1 MAQDLPLTEELS
13 AVFARMSGLLLS
25 EETVSTAVRLVTSLA
40 QDCIP
45 GTVGAGVTLIDEWG
59 GRSTSAASDPVVE
72 RADSIQYELDE
83 GPCLSAWGQRML
95 VRIDEVEADP
105 RWPRWCR
112 AVQPLGLRSA
122 MSAPLV
128 AGDRPLGAIKVYARQ
143 PGAFDTRAEHLLMMF
158 GAQAAILLANVQ
170 SSEIARRLS
179 DGLKDALRGRDLIAT
194 AKGVLMAREGITE
207 EPAFTMLVAL
217 GQQEQ
222 KTIREVAHGLV
233 KSTIRRGR

>member
-1 MAQDLPLTEELS
+1 
-13 AVFARMSGLLLS
+13 
-25 EETVSTAVRLVTSLA
+25 
-40 QDCIP
+40 
-45 GTVGAGVTLIDEWG
+45 
-59 GRSTSAASDPVVE
+59 
-72 RADSIQYELDE
+72 
-83 GPCLSAWGQRML
+83 
-95 VRIDEVEADP
+95 
-105 RWPRWCR
+105 
-112 AVQPLGLRSA
+112 

-170 SSEIARRLS
+170 SFEIARRLS
-179 DGLKDALRGRDLIAT
+179 DGLKDALRGRDLIAI

-222 KTIREVAHGLV
+222 KTIREVALGLI
-233 KSTIRRGR
+233 KSTTRRGH